1 MKKRVIIILAIMACI
16 SISACQKTPT
26 NTEKNENGVAVQ
38 QQEKKEG
45 KESYQ
50 TVINDI
56 SEKQQWTCENEELT
70 VEVDATIQLPDT
82 TPECGVLKPKE
93 ISQDQVLKILDA
105 DADWQQ
111 SEDGYVV
118 MLPESE
124 RREDTID
131 YSRYAD
137 FSQYGFGSNTVNTT
151 EDQDLFPTDADTVLE
166 TDWDEEQRQYAEE
179 AEKFIASICDEL
191 GTLYEPS
198 RGVIY
203 ENAAG
208 QRYIR
213 ESLSLC
219 MGDISFCDLNSIAS
233 VSGMPE
239 VSGEISMSG
248 DSIGQFAIPVNYE
261 KDSSE
266 AANLLKWEDI
276 VEIFSEQVES
286 ASIHFEMPT
295 LHITNIQLQYLL
307 SDDLSYQPVWC
318 FYGDEQD
325 GLLPYIPAI
334 CINACDGTV
343 EYAL

>member
-1 MKKRVIIILAIMACI
+1 MKKRVIIILTIMACI

-45 KESYQ
+45 KENYE

-131 YSRYAD
+131 YSR
-137 FSQYGFGSNTVNTT
+137 FLPVWFWVQYCKYNRGSGFVPDRC
-151 EDQDLFPTDADTVLE
+151 E
-166 TDWDEEQRQYAEE
+166 Y
-179 AEKFIASICDEL
+179 
-191 GTLYEPS
+191 
-198 RGVIY
+198 
-203 ENAAG
+203 
-208 QRYIR
+208 
-213 ESLSLC
+213 
-219 MGDISFCDLNSIAS
+219 
-233 VSGMPE
+233 
-239 VSGEISMSG
+239 
-248 DSIGQFAIPVNYE
+248 SIGNR
-261 KDSSE
+261 
-266 AANLLKWEDI
+266 L
-276 VEIFSEQVES
+276 
-286 ASIHFEMPT
+286 
-295 LHITNIQLQYLL
+295 
-307 SDDLSYQPVWC
+307 
-318 FYGDEQD
+318 G
-325 GLLPYIPAI
+325 
-334 CINACDGTV
+334 
-343 EYAL
+343 